1 MVRRLGLTGYA
12 VVAVL
17 ALAACAPTAGTP
29 GPRQTAA
36 AGDRRAGPG
45 TAGPT
50 SAACTR
56 ATKVAIVDR
65 TTGDGAH
72 RYEFSPGTLT
82 IQRGAFLA
90 VTNRSP
96 EVHELIAEP
105 DAGLVTS
112 VLDLAERQV
121 IQFPEAGSFTVR
133 SATEHRAVLRLTVAG
148 ESGCAAPKP
157 TLTITGRDTVTPAHL
172 SVAATENFAVVNDSA
187 GSQTVTCSPDPGGNG
202 DNSRVDPGESQL
214 LAIDEPGRYICTS
227 RQHPRL
233 RATVTVSGR
242 RARG

>member
-1 MVRRLGLTGYA
+1 MIRPVWLGGYA

-17 ALAACAPTAGTP
+17 ALAACAPSAGTP
-29 GPRQTAA
+29 APRRTAA

-45 TAGPT
+45 TSGPT

-65 TTGDGAH
+65 ATGDGGH
-72 RYEFSPGTLT
+72 RYAFSPGTLT
-82 IQRGAFLA
+82 IERGAFLA
-90 VTNRSP
+90 VTNRSA

-105 DAGLVTS
+105 DAGMVTS

-133 SATEHRAVLRLTVAG
+133 SATEHRAVLRLRVAG
-148 ESGCAAPKP
+148 ESGCAAPEP
-157 TLTITGRDTVTPAHL
+157 TLTITGGDTVEPARL
-172 SVAATENFAVVNDSA
+172 SVAATQNFAVVNESA
-187 GSQTVTCSPDPGGNG
+187 GPQTVTCSGGDG
-202 DNSRVDPGESQL
+202 DNSRVDPGETQL
-214 LAIDEPGRYICTS
+214 LAIDEPGRYTCTS
-227 RQHPRL
+227 RQHPGL